1 MKVSERMRSS
11 WSAFRAGQ
19 SAQKAG
25 VQRIDNPYNPELAG
39 FTGLSAHD
47 MKVREKAWFDGWDK
61 PNK

>member
-25 VQRIDNPYNPELAG
+25 VQRIDNPYSG
-39 FTGLSAHD
+39 GVQDHD
-47 MKVREKAWFDGWDK
+47 TKVREKAWFDGWDK